1 MLGPQVGDQVVGHA
15 QAAVGGGQGA
25 HELLHGIDEGGQGSG
40 SSQALLVA
48 GLNHGGGGDDTAV
61 DDGSGSQGEVLADD
75 GDGHAAAQDGG
86 GHADDGA
93 HHGAPL
99 TAQGDQIHGRAHVE
113 QQELLAQGRHTG
125 EAGGGHDV
133 SGIDA
138 GQEQDQE
145 AHHDDEHGRDLGLRQ
160 SAHQVAH
167 EEDQQDQKYCLV
179 LCQLHM

>member
-1 MLGPQVGDQVVGHA
+1 MLGAQVSHQIVGHA

-25 HELLHGIDEGGQGSG
+25 HELLDGIDEGGQGGGG
-40 SSQALLVA
+40 SQTLFVA
-48 GLNHGGGGDDTAV
+48 GLDHGGGGHDTAV
-61 DDGSGSQGEVLADD
+61 DDGSGGQGEVLADD
-75 GDGHAAAQDGG
+75 GDGHAAAHDGG

-99 TAQGDQIHGRAHVE
+99 TAQRGQIHGCTHVE
-113 QQELLAQGRHTG
+113 QQEILAQGRNAR

-145 AHHDDEHGRDLGLRQ
+145 AHHDDEHGRDLGLGEG
-160 SAHQVAH
+160 AHQVAD
-167 EEDQQDQKYCLV
+167 EENQQDHKYCLV